1 MQITSPLAKFFRLAL
16 ILSSIT
22 VPLTAEP
29 AQEKAPETAAEKAPE
44 KSPETA
50 LQAIKLPGIEIN
62 AVERFVDVT
71 GTICLDEGA
80 LEVIACTKGTK
91 EHEAI
96 VLVEASPV
104 HIHAALLLVGAKNG
118 NPAMR
123 RAVDKEMT
131 RWVDIPAKGDPIYV
145 SLVWKKED
153 GTTVER
159 PISDFLERSE
169 FSDIPAEEK
178 AKEKFPDTF
187 LFAGSHLGD
196 PAEKPRKYLAE
207 LSGHVISISTFG
219 DELLCLPDFHGQE
232 NHALAW
238 QINST
243 HLPKLNSKVTLRLR
257 TVKPKP

>member
-1 MQITSPLAKFFRLAL
+1 MQITSPLAKFLRLAL
-16 ILSSIT
+16 ILSGSALALAAD
-22 VPLTAEP
+22 PAAE
-29 AQEKAPETAAEKAPE
+29 KTAEKAPE
-44 KSPETA
+44 KAPEAAAPA
-50 LQAIKLPGIEIN
+50 LKLPGIEIN
-62 AVERFVDVT
+62 AKERFVDVA
-71 GTICLDEGA
+71 GTICLEEGA
-80 LEVIACTKGTK
+80 LEVIACTKDTK

-96 VLVEASPV
+96 VLVEARPA

-178 AKEKFPDTF
+178 AKEKFPEAF

-219 DELLCLPDFHGQE
+219 DELLCLPDFVGQE

>member
-1 MQITSPLAKFFRLAL
+1 MQLNSPLATFFRLAL
-16 ILSSIT
+16 ILSSI
-22 VPLTAEP
+22 AISNAADP
-29 AQEKAPETAAEKAPE
+29 APEKAVEKAPEKAPETAP
-44 KSPETA
+44 
-50 LQAIKLPGIEIN
+50 QNFKLPGIEIN
-62 AVERFVDVT
+62 AAERFVDVAS
-71 GTICLDEGA
+71 TICLEQGA
-80 LEVIACTKGTK
+80 LEVIACTKGSK
-91 EHEAI
+91 EHESI
-96 VLVEASPV
+96 VLVDARPV
-104 HIHAALLLVGAKNG
+104 HIHTALLLVGAKNG

-178 AKEKFPDTF
+178 EKEKFPDTF

-219 DELLCLPDFHGQE
+219 DELLCLPDFHGQANE
-232 NHALAW
+232 ALAW